1 MIKSHFNIFSTFY
14 SVCKYPLRHYFN
26 KISLPV
32 RNHTAFAFN
41 YIHIA
46 IKNGWLTLDE
56 VRTTENLEALNLDFI
71 KLGLDSVIYY
81 YKDKKIYIPNTK
93 EFVDVEGGGKNEN

>member
-1 MIKSHFNIFSTFY
+1 MLLESEKDSYFFSFDLTELMKAATLQRY
-14 SVCKYPLRHYFN
+14 QAYE
-26 KISLPV
+26 
-32 RNHTAFAFN
+32 
-41 YIHIA
+41 IA

-56 VRTTENLEALNLDFI
+56 VRATENLEALNLDFI

-93 EFVDVEGGGKNEN
+93 EFVDVKGGGKNEN